1 MQKIKQLRGI
11 NCNSDVAISADF
23 ITQQQKSDQKEI
35 LDVSEFTGTNE
46 PQKSVEKS
54 ENVQNGAKS
63 TPGIN
68 DNQNEDYKQGSGS
81 VQEVKKVYPTSQ
93 PSTPRKV

>member
-54 ENVQNGAKS
+54 ENVQAVTKS
-63 TPGIN
+63 TPGTK
-68 DNQNEDYKQGSGS
+68 DNQNEDYK
-81 VQEVKKVYPTSQ
+81 
-93 PSTPRKV
+93 